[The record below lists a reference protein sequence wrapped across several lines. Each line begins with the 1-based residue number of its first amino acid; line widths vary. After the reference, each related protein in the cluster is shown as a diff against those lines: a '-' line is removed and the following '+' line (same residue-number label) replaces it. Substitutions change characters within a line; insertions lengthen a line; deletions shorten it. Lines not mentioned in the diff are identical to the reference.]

1 MLINQFIDIAS
12 YIMRLLFSLKNPIL
26 IFLLLLKDSFLP
38 PHETLILCWMQS
50 FFMCCI
56 RLNFYLFCSA
66 NVVISMICFLTKYV
80 KWRFIIF
87 KKCVQSLL
95 KKCIYH
101 IKCLNLLMFLLFS
114 HDFLVTFGD
123 NRIQYMLPI
132 LHPGIHL
139 CCQSVVTSCVSFTH
153 HSCSVCVC
161 FLLFPLQF
169 FSGRLW
175 CQCLLWG
182 SVAVRLEVNAVKVS
196 QQDFMTLKI
205 TLVFL
210 ICVIPFFFQPKRL
223 QILFFLGHLSL
234 FVYPCCPQNLLSY

>member
-12 YIMRLLFSLKNPIL
+12 YIMRLLFSLKNPVL

-66 NVVISMICFLTKYV
+66 NVVISMICLTKYV

-114 HDFLVTFGD
+114 HDFLVTFDD

-223 QILFFLGHLSL
+223 QILFFWGI
-234 FVYPCCPQNLLSY
+234 